1 VLPDPQPLIN
11 RLHPVLASDQA
22 VEELRWYFGIGQP
35 PGAASFTGRRFEHL
49 AGGGDRPEAANA
61 VTADDLIAVQTLSVT
76 IPAEAALDL
85 LEGRLGARLSDLL
98 YEIPNRVDMAEADA
112 ADLAPGSP
120 ADAAWR
126 LLTGQPGIGWV
137 TAGKLLARKRPR
149 FLPVY
154 DQVVRCVLGRPASFW
169 LDLHAALRADDRA
182 LHHELVA
189 LRRSAR
195 IPAAGAA
202 RLRTAARTWR
212 TSGAPSRT
220 RRRSRARA

>member
-1 VLPDPQPLIN
+1 MLPDPLPLIN

-22 VEELRWYFGIGQP
+22 VEQLRWYFGIGQP

-85 LEGRLGARLSDLL
+85 LEGRLGAQLSDLL

-120 ADAAWR
+120 TDAAWR
-126 LLTGQPGIGWV
+126 LLTDQPGIGWV

-154 DQVVRCVLGRPASFW
+154 DPLRPWPARIILARPAC
-169 LDLHAALRADDRA
+169 RAPRRRPGLASRA
-182 LHHELVA
+182 GGTATVCEDPCR
-189 LRRSAR
+189 RRSA
-195 IPAAGAA
+195 PAYRCLNLAHQ
-202 RLRTAARTWR
+202 RRTV
-212 TSGAPSRT
+212 S
-220 RRRSRARA
+220 

>member
-1 VLPDPQPLIN
+1 MLPDPLPLIN

-22 VEELRWYFGIGQP
+22 VEQLRWYFGIGQP

-85 LEGRLGARLSDLL
+85 LEGRLGAQLSDLL

-120 ADAAWR
+120 TDAAWR
-126 LLTGQPGIGWV
+126 LLTDQPGIGWV

-202 RLRTAARTWR
+202 RLRTAA
-212 TSGAPSRT
+212 
-220 RRRSRARA
+220 